1 MAQQRLLVVGGG
13 QGIGA
18 AVTQNLVEKYGAKVV
33 VLSLQV
39 DPAIEQLGQLDKIR
53 LIQGDA
59 TSSTVLGETFD
70 AVETYL
76 GGLDALVITM
86 GVLGEIETVANLDM
100 NKFRQ
105 AYEINLFTPIAI
117 TQKALPYLQT
127 SRGRAVILSSAAD
140 STVTYSGWSP
150 YCSSKAALSRFIYLL
165 HHEEE
170 DIDVVGVYPGLTR
183 TPMVTDLVTGKFA
196 GKMKDSE
203 VEAFKRMD
211 RDGQVEP
218 LEWSANVTAKLAV
231 AAIET
236 GPLSGQ
242 VNWYHEIDSHYQT
255 A

>member
-1 MAQQRLLVVGGG
+1 MAHQRVLVVGGG

-117 TQKALPYLQT
+117 VRIHMQNPLPSGVQ
-127 SRGRAVILSSAAD
+127 AD
-140 STVTYSGWSP
+140 KVP
-150 YCSSKAALSRFIYLL
+150 LSRPKKHCHISRQVADEPSSSPRPPTQQS
-165 HHEEE
+165 H
-170 DIDVVGVYPGLTR
+170 IQVGVLTAAAKPPYRGSSTYYTTKRKISTLSEYTPGSQEH
-183 TPMVTDLVTGKFA
+183 P
-196 GKMKDSE
+196 
-203 VEAFKRMD
+203 
-211 RDGQVEP
+211 
-218 LEWSANVTAKLAV
+218 W
-231 AAIET
+231 
-236 GPLSGQ
+236 
-242 VNWYHEIDSHYQT
+242 
-255 A
+255 